1 MKETLEMKKMMI
13 MTILALMITCGAS
26 AQMTEKPTGKGPLK
40 ERVQNFWKQARESV
54 NDVVDKVQ
62 DNLENEN
69 SGLRRVKGK
78 YYMNIYDTN
87 LYKGADCEEL
97 CAMCKK
103 EFMAKYPAVAIRS
116 VVIPQT
122 EWLTST
128 VESEGQVTGY
138 AQTLYCYILAKDGNE
153 GFINA
158 KFVFERQKKV
168 GEPAMNNRVKW
179 PLWIRTDVL
188 TNEVYERLLTK

>member
-40 ERVQNFWKQARESV
+40 ERVHNFWKQARESV

>member
-1 MKETLEMKKMMI
+1 MKETLEMKKMMT